1 MSRPNATR
9 RYPIGWRDN
18 PYWDKPLSRQP
29 LLRQFSDFH
38 IFLKTCPKAARK
50 KRACKIVQIMAYLH
64 GHVIVIF
71 PAWCLDATFCI
82 FNNKTADDA
91 NLSFFLQIEKFDSLT
106 HYRLTGIIVGQK
118 KNSFKVIQSH
128 AKSRI
133 WCLWKKANFTS
144 W

>member
-18 PYWDKPLSRQP
+18 PYWDKPLTRQP
-29 LLRQFSDFH
+29 LRRQFSDFH

-91 NLSFFLQIEKFDSLT
+91 NLNFFFKTRNLIRLHITGWPVSLLVKQI
-106 HYRLTGIIVGQK
+106 R
-118 KNSFKVIQSH
+118 FKVNQSH
-128 AKSRI
+128 ANEFDLNEKE
-133 WCLWKKANFTS
+133 ANFTS
-144 W
+144 